1 MSNFN
6 EIARTE
12 AENLILKA
20 YAKASENSEL
30 LGGAELNGKIEISK
44 DAQNGDFASNH
55 ALSNAKA
62 LRSNPRKIAESLLKY
77 MDFEN
82 SLFLRAE
89 IAGPGFINFFLS
101 DSWYAQVLKE
111 IRAAGNSYG
120 SSDALKG
127 ESILLEFVSANP
139 TGPMH
144 IGNARGGVL
153 GDSLAAILNMAGA
166 KCQKEFY
173 VNNYGNQILNFAASI
188 EARYMNIAH
197 GEDIYEIP
205 ADGYHGEDIT
215 DIARAC
221 YDKHGEKLCKLSSDE
236 RREKL
241 AAFGLEVNIAK
252 MQNDLARYGVNF
264 DRWFFESEL
273 YEADK
278 VNEAVRRLSD
288 LGYTYEKDD
297 AVWLKSSEI
306 VAERLRAEGK
316 SEKQIEALDL
326 KDDVLKRGNGLY
338 TYFAADI
345 AYHINKLET
354 RGIEKAINVWGAD
367 HHGHVARLKGALDAL
382 GLCGEE
388 RLQIVLMQLVKL
400 FRNGE
405 LYRMS
410 KRTGKSISLSDLLDE
425 VPLDAARWFFNSK
438 PDSPMD
444 FDLDLAIREDS
455 ENPVYYVQYAHA
467 RICSLVENLKES
479 GYEIKKD
486 TVIDASLLKDES
498 ERALIK
504 QLALLPDEVVAAA
517 LFYDPSKINKYLI
530 ELSARFHRFYNS
542 CRIREAEENLLLARL
557 CLVKCT
563 AIVLKN
569 GLNILGI
576 SAPEKM

>member
-6 EIARTE
+6 EIARIE
-12 AENLILKA
+12 AENLIFKA

-30 LGGAELNGKIEISK
+30 AGSVELNGKIEISK

-62 LRSNPRKIAESLLKY
+62 LRSNPRKVAESLLKH

-101 DSWYAQVLKE
+101 DSWYTQVLSE
-111 IRAAGNSYG
+111 IRVAGNSYG

-188 EARYMNIAH
+188 DVRYMNIVH
-197 GEDIYEIP
+197 GEDKYEIP
-205 ADGYHGEDIT
+205 ADGYHGDDIT
-215 DIARAC
+215 DIAQA
-221 YDKHGEKLCKLSSDE
+221 YYNEHGEKLCKLSSDE

-252 MQNDLARYGVNF
+252 MQKDLARYGVNF
-264 DRWFFESEL
+264 DRWFYESEL

-278 VNEAVRRLSD
+278 VSEAVRRLSD

-306 VAERLRAEGK
+306 VSERLRAEGK

-326 KDDVLKRGNGLY
+326 KDDVLQRGNGLY

-354 RGIEKAINVWGAD
+354 RGIDTAINVWGAD

-382 GLCGEE
+382 GLCGEK

-410 KRTGKSISLSDLLDE
+410 KRTGKSVSLSDLLDE

-467 RICSLVENLKES
+467 RICSLMDNLKDL

-486 TVIDASLLKDES
+486 TAIDASLLKDES
-498 ERALIK
+498 ERELIK

-563 AIVLKN
+563 GVVLKN